1 MMVLRE
7 KGTRPIEVDI
17 ETTSSL
23 YSFSMDELLELALA
37 REEGKGAA
45 REWGNRILRL
55 WLFGF
60 EKKWGWLV
68 WWTFISVEG

>member
-7 KGTRPIEVDI
+7 KGTRPIEVDT

-55 WLFGF
+55 
-60 EKKWGWLV
+60 
-68 WWTFISVEG
+68 